1 VSGLEVADTVLAALD
16 KPAALKQPVRDRPGH
31 DRRYALDTSRMR
43 SLGWEPRVGFADGIR
58 RTVDWYLANPSWW
71 RPLKS
76 GEFWE
81 FYRRNYRRVTE

>member
-1 VSGLEVADTVLAALD
+1 
-16 KPAALKQPVRDRPGH
+16 
-31 DRRYALDTSRMR
+31 MR
-43 SLGWEPRVGFADGIR
+43 SLGWEPRVAFADGIR